1 MARSRSHTRR
11 APRSMPRGTLVVHA
25 EGYGFVRTAEGE
37 YFIPSAKLGGAFD
50 GDVVEVAPLSS
61 AASKAHRSSGRDAM
75 RTGGRPA
82 ARVVRVVER
91 AHETL
96 IGRYEVADPFGVVIP
111 EDPRIP
117 YDIFTQRSAVPD
129 IPHGALVRVRI
140 STYPSRNTAATGV
153 VEEVLGEADEPRI
166 GVESIIA
173 RHKLETRFSDAC
185 LKEADGLRLDVEAAL
200 SRGYVDLRDR
210 CVFTIDP
217 VDARDFD
224 DALSLEWIAG
234 DGSMGVA
241 RERVGDDGSM
251 GVARERVGDG
261 EAVALSRGRI
271 GDDSAVLLRERVGD
285 DSAAL
290 SCESGIC
297 SDAGLSVLSADAGS
311 GSSFVSSS
319 ADTGSG
325 SSLAGSSTDTDS
337 TAVLS
342 GSGWENAGAAVWRLG
357 VHIADVSA
365 YVPWGSS
372 IDLDARSRATSA
384 YLVDRVIPMLP
395 ERLSNDLCS
404 LRPDEDRLSMTV
416 DLYLDGKS
424 RVNRYEI
431 YPAVI
436 RSKARLT
443 YDAVQEW
450 LDGFGS
456 SGIAPRPDDA
466 DAPFATDASAAT
478 DALNAADAPAA
489 SDVLVAT
496 VAPAASDAPA
506 AVAPAAADAPAAVA
520 LAAANVPTTSEGRSP
535 YLLRLSGQKRA
546 ENGLEMSRTPQK
558 LDLDA
563 VNCPESL
570 KTTSYSHVDCP
581 KDGKTTCSSQ
591 SDGREEGHEAAGRPP
606 SAWESAGRSPY
617 ACEAA
622 GKLPSACEAAPK
634 APRPHGAGIPRQ
646 VADRLAPLSRIGKLR
661 AELRRRAGGIDFPS
675 TEAKVRL
682 DADGRPTGVDL
693 RRKTDATSLVEEA
706 MILANEAVAHRL
718 VAADSPALF
727 RVHERPAA
735 DGLAG
740 LIPVLEEFDWFTRI
754 DKTRFALGDPHAVQ
768 AALEASRG
776 RSEGE
781 LVGSLLL
788 RAMKRAD
795 YRPSC
800 EGHYGLASE
809 AYAHFT
815 SPIRRYPD
823 LVVHHMLKALLF
835 GRSELHD
842 QEASALRWLGRHC
855 SERER
860 EADAAAR
867 ESQELKLIEL
877 MESQVGEAFSG
888 VVSGVAPYGLYVR
901 LDNTAEGLL
910 PVRRLGTEYY
920 SLDAELHRLVGQ
932 DSGRTWRLGQRVA
945 VLLTLADARRHVLEF
960 RLAGEVR

>member
-50 GDVVEVAPLSS
+50 GDVVEIAPLSS

-117 YDIFTQRSAVPD
+117 YDIFTQRSAAPD

-185 LKEADGLRLDVEAAL
+185 LKEADGLRRDVEAAL
-200 SRGYVDLRDR
+200 SRGYADLRDR

-224 DALSLEWIAG
+224 DALSLERLDGSDDMASAG
-234 DGSMGVA
+234 DAPASPADGTAGRSGKTRAQTGPRALDEGVL
-241 RERVGDDGSM
+241 RTPSK
-251 GVARERVGDG
+251 
-261 EAVALSRGRI
+261 ALRI
-271 GDDSAVLLRERVGD
+271 LR
-285 DSAAL
+285 
-290 SCESGIC
+290 
-297 SDAGLSVLSADAGS
+297 AGLPVSPGGASGDLGS
-311 GSSFVSSS
+311 TPASS
-319 ADTGSG
+319 
-325 SSLAGSSTDTDS
+325 AGSSIEMGGPS
-337 TAVLS
+337 VPVLS
-342 GSGWENAGAAVWRLG
+342 GVGWEGAGAPVWRLG
-357 VHIADVSA
+357 IHIADVSA
-365 YVPWGSS
+365 YVPWGSA
-372 IDLDARSRATSA
+372 IDLDARNRATSA

-416 DLYLDGKS
+416 DLYLDGKG
-424 RVNRYEI
+424 RVNRYEV

-456 SGIAPRPDDA
+456 SGIAARPDDA
-466 DAPFATDASAAT
+466 DAPFATDAS
-478 DALNAADAPAA
+478 NAADAPAA

-520 LAAANVPTTSEGRSP
+520 PVATNALTASEGRSP

-591 SDGREEGHEAAGRPP
+591 SDGREERHEAAGRPP
-606 SAWESAGRSPY
+606 SAWESAGRPPY
-617 ACEAA
+617 ACEVA
-622 GKLPSACEAAPK
+622 GRPPSACEAASE
-634 APRPHGAGIPRQ
+634 APRPHSAGIPRQ

-661 AELRRRAGGIDFPS
+661 AKLRRRAGGIDFPS

-740 LIPVLEEFDWFTRI
+740 LIPVLEEFDWFARI

-768 AALEASRG
+768 AVLEASRG

-945 VLLTLADARRHVLEF
+945 VVLTLADARRHVLEF

>member
-1 MARSRSHTRR
+1 
-11 APRSMPRGTLVVHA
+11 MPRGTLVVHA

-50 GDVVEVAPLSS
+50 GDVVEIAPLSS

-75 RTGGRPA
+75 RTRGRPA

-117 YDIFTQRSAVPD
+117 YDIFTQRSSAPD

-200 SRGYVDLRDR
+200 SRGYADLRDR

-224 DALSLEWIAG
+224 DALSLERLDGSDDMASAG
-234 DGSMGVA
+234 DAPASPADGTAGRGGKTRAQTGPRALDEGVL
-241 RERVGDDGSM
+241 RTPSK
-251 GVARERVGDG
+251 
-261 EAVALSRGRI
+261 ALRI
-271 GDDSAVLLRERVGD
+271 LR
-285 DSAAL
+285 
-290 SCESGIC
+290 
-297 SDAGLSVLSADAGS
+297 AGLPASPGGASGDLGS
-311 GSSFVSSS
+311 TPASS
-319 ADTGSG
+319 
-325 SSLAGSSTDTDS
+325 AGSSIEMGGPS
-337 TAVLS
+337 VPVLS
-342 GSGWENAGAAVWRLG
+342 GVGWEGAGVPVWRLG

-365 YVPWGSS
+365 YVPWGSA
-372 IDLDARSRATSA
+372 IDLDARNRATSA

-416 DLYLDGKS
+416 DLYLDGKG
-424 RVNRYEI
+424 RVNRYEV

-450 LDGFGS
+450 LDGFDS
-456 SGIAPRPDDA
+456 PGIAARPDDA
-466 DAPFATDASAAT
+466 DAPFATDAPAVT
-478 DALNAADAPAA
+478 DASNAADAPAA
-489 SDVLVAT
+489 T
-496 VAPAASDAPA
+496 
-506 AVAPAAADAPAAVA
+506 VAPAAADAPAAVA
-520 LAAANVPTTSEGRSP
+520 PAATNALTASEGRSP

-563 VNCPESL
+563 ADCPESL

-581 KDGKTTCSSQ
+581 KDGKATCSSQ

-606 SAWESAGRSPY
+606 SAWESAGRPPY

-622 GKLPSACEAAPK
+622 GRPPSACETAPE
-634 APRPHGAGIPRQ
+634 APLPHGAGIPRQ

-661 AELRRRAGGIDFPS
+661 AEMRRRAGGIDFPS

-735 DGLAG
+735 DGIAG
-740 LIPVLEEFDWFTRI
+740 LIPVLEEFDWFARI

-932 DSGRTWRLGQRVA
+932 DSGRTWRLGQRIA
-945 VLLTLADARRHVLEF
+945 VVLTLADARRHVLEF

>member
-11 APRSMPRGTLVVHA
+11 APRSMPRGTLIVHA

-50 GDVVEVAPLSS
+50 GDVVEIAPLSS
-61 AASKAHRSSGRDAM
+61 AASKAHRSSGRDVM
-75 RTGGRPA
+75 RTRGRPA

-117 YDIFTQRSAVPD
+117 YDIFTQRSSAPD

-200 SRGYVDLRDR
+200 SRGYADLRDR

-224 DALSLEWIAG
+224 DALSLERLDGSDDMASAG
-234 DGSMGVA
+234 DAPASPADGTAGRSGKTRAQTGPCALDEGVL
-241 RERVGDDGSM
+241 RTPSK
-251 GVARERVGDG
+251 
-261 EAVALSRGRI
+261 ALRI
-271 GDDSAVLLRERVGD
+271 LR
-285 DSAAL
+285 
-290 SCESGIC
+290 
-297 SDAGLSVLSADAGS
+297 AGLPASPGGASGDLGS
-311 GSSFVSSS
+311 TPASS
-319 ADTGSG
+319 
-325 SSLAGSSTDTDS
+325 AGSSIEMGGPS
-337 TAVLS
+337 VPVLS
-342 GSGWENAGAAVWRLG
+342 GVGWEGAGVPVWRLG

-365 YVPWGSS
+365 YVPWGSA
-372 IDLDARSRATSA
+372 IDLDARNRATSA

-416 DLYLDGKS
+416 DLYLDGKG
-424 RVNRYEI
+424 RVNRYEV

-450 LDGFGS
+450 LDGFDS
-456 SGIAPRPDDA
+456 PGIAARPDDA
-466 DAPFATDASAAT
+466 DAPFATDAPAVT
-478 DALNAADAPAA
+478 DASNAADAPA
-489 SDVLVAT
+489 VT
-496 VAPAASDAPA
+496 
-506 AVAPAAADAPAAVA
+506 VAPAAADAPAAVA
-520 LAAANVPTTSEGRSP
+520 PAATNALTASEGRSP
-535 YLLRLSGQKRA
+535 YLLRLSGQKGA

-563 VNCPESL
+563 ADCPESL

-581 KDGKTTCSSQ
+581 KDGKATCSSQ
-591 SDGREEGHEAAGRPP
+591 SDGREERHEAAGRPP
-606 SAWESAGRSPY
+606 SAWESAGRPPY
-617 ACEAA
+617 ACEVA
-622 GKLPSACEAAPK
+622 GRPPSACETAPE
-634 APRPHGAGIPRQ
+634 APLPHGAGIPRQ
-646 VADRLAPLSRIGKLR
+646 AADRLAPLSRIGKLR
-661 AELRRRAGGIDFPS
+661 AEMRRRAGGIDFPS

-682 DADGRPTGVDL
+682 DADGRPTGVNL

-740 LIPVLEEFDWFTRI
+740 LIPVLEEFDWFARI

-835 GRSELHD
+835 GRFELHD

-932 DSGRTWRLGQRVA
+932 DSGRTWRLGQRIA
-945 VLLTLADARRHVLEF
+945 VVLTLADARRHVLEF
-960 RLAGEVR
+960 RLAGKTV

>member
-50 GDVVEVAPLSS
+50 GDVVEIAPLSS

-117 YDIFTQRSAVPD
+117 YDIFTQRSAAPD

-140 STYPSRNTAATGV
+140 ATYPSRNTAATGV

-200 SRGYVDLRDR
+200 SRGYADLRDR

-224 DALSLEWIAG
+224 DALSLERLDGSDDMASAG
-234 DGSMGVA
+234 DAPASPADGTAGRSGKTRAQTGPRALDEGVL
-241 RERVGDDGSM
+241 RTPSK
-251 GVARERVGDG
+251 
-261 EAVALSRGRI
+261 ALRI
-271 GDDSAVLLRERVGD
+271 LR
-285 DSAAL
+285 
-290 SCESGIC
+290 
-297 SDAGLSVLSADAGS
+297 AGLPASPGGASGDLGS
-311 GSSFVSSS
+311 TPASS
-319 ADTGSG
+319 
-325 SSLAGSSTDTDS
+325 AGSSIEMGGPS
-337 TAVLS
+337 VPVLS
-342 GSGWENAGAAVWRLG
+342 GVGWEGAGVPVWRLG

-365 YVPWGSS
+365 YVPWGSA
-372 IDLDARSRATSA
+372 IDLDARNRATSA

-416 DLYLDGKS
+416 DLYLDGKG
-424 RVNRYEI
+424 RVNRYEV

-450 LDGFGS
+450 LDGFDS
-456 SGIAPRPDDA
+456 PGIAARPDDA
-466 DAPFATDASAAT
+466 DAPFATDAPAVT
-478 DALNAADAPAA
+478 DASNAADAPAA
-489 SDVLVAT
+489 T
-496 VAPAASDAPA
+496 
-506 AVAPAAADAPAAVA
+506 VAPAAADAPAAVA
-520 LAAANVPTTSEGRSP
+520 PAATNALTASEGRSP

-563 VNCPESL
+563 ADCPESL

-581 KDGKTTCSSQ
+581 KDGKATCSSQ
-591 SDGREEGHEAAGRPP
+591 SDGREEGHEVAGRPP
-606 SAWESAGRSPY
+606 SAWESAGRPPY
-617 ACEAA
+617 ACEVA
-622 GKLPSACEAAPK
+622 GRPPSACETAPE
-634 APRPHGAGIPRQ
+634 APLPHGAGIPRQ

-740 LIPVLEEFDWFTRI
+740 LIPVLEEFDWFARI

-945 VLLTLADARRHVLEF
+945 VVLTLADARRHVLEF
-960 RLAGEVR
+960 RLAGKTV

>member
-50 GDVVEVAPLSS
+50 GDVVEIAPLSS

-75 RTGGRPA
+75 RTRGRPA

-117 YDIFTQRSAVPD
+117 YDIFTQRSSAPD

-185 LKEADGLRLDVEAAL
+185 LKEAVGLRLDVEAAL
-200 SRGYVDLRDR
+200 SRGYADLRDR

-224 DALSLEWIAG
+224 DALSLEWI
-234 DGSMGVA
+234 
-241 RERVGDDGSM
+241 GDDGSM
-251 GVARERVGDG
+251 GVTRERIGSGD
-261 EAVALSRGRI
+261 AAALSRGRI
-271 GDDSAVLLRERVGD
+271 GDGDAPALSRERVGD

-290 SCESGIC
+290 SREPGIC
-297 SDAGLSVLSADAGS
+297 SDAGLTALSADAGS
-311 GSSFVSSS
+311 ASSF
-319 ADTGSG
+319 A
-325 SSLAGSSTDTDS
+325 ASSTAAGS
-337 TAVLS
+337 TAVIS

-365 YVPWGSS
+365 YVPWGSA
-372 IDLDARSRATSA
+372 IDLDARNRATSA

-416 DLYLDGKS
+416 DLYLDGKG
-424 RVNRYEI
+424 RVNRYEV

-450 LDGFGS
+450 LDGFDS
-456 SGIAPRPDDA
+456 PGIAARPDDA
-466 DAPFATDASAAT
+466 DAPFATDAPAVT
-478 DALNAADAPAA
+478 DASNAADAPAA
-489 SDVLVAT
+489 T
-496 VAPAASDAPA
+496 
-506 AVAPAAADAPAAVA
+506 VAPAAADAPAAVA
-520 LAAANVPTTSEGRSP
+520 PAATNALTASEGRSP

-563 VNCPESL
+563 ADCPESL

-581 KDGKTTCSSQ
+581 KDGKATYSSQ
-591 SDGREEGHEAAGRPP
+591 SDGGEEGHEAAGRPP
-606 SAWESAGRSPY
+606 SAWESAGRPPY

-622 GKLPSACEAAPK
+622 GRPPSACETAPE
-634 APRPHGAGIPRQ
+634 APLPHGAGIPRQ

-661 AELRRRAGGIDFPS
+661 AEMRRRAGGIDFPS

-740 LIPVLEEFDWFTRI
+740 LIPVLEEFDWFARI

-945 VLLTLADARRHVLEF
+945 VVLTLADARRHVLEF

>member
-50 GDVVEVAPLSS
+50 GDVVEIAPLSS

-75 RTGGRPA
+75 RTRGRPA

-117 YDIFTQRSAVPD
+117 YDIFTQRSSAPD

-173 RHKLETRFSDAC
+173 RHKFETRFSDAC

-200 SRGYVDLRDR
+200 SRGYADLRDR

-224 DALSLEWIAG
+224 DALSLERLDGSDDMASAG
-234 DGSMGVA
+234 DAPASPADGTAGRSGKTRAQTGPRALDEGVL
-241 RERVGDDGSM
+241 RTPSK
-251 GVARERVGDG
+251 
-261 EAVALSRGRI
+261 ALRI
-271 GDDSAVLLRERVGD
+271 LR
-285 DSAAL
+285 
-290 SCESGIC
+290 
-297 SDAGLSVLSADAGS
+297 AGLPASPGDASSDLGS
-311 GSSFVSSS
+311 TPASS
-319 ADTGSG
+319 
-325 SSLAGSSTDTDS
+325 AGSSIEMGGPS
-337 TAVLS
+337 VPVLS
-342 GSGWENAGAAVWRLG
+342 GVGWEGAGVPVWRLG

-365 YVPWGSS
+365 YVPWGSA
-372 IDLDARSRATSA
+372 IDLDARNRATSA

-416 DLYLDGKS
+416 DLYLDGKG
-424 RVNRYEI
+424 RVNRYEV

-450 LDGFGS
+450 LDGFDS
-456 SGIAPRPDDA
+456 PGIAARPDDA
-466 DAPFATDASAAT
+466 DAPFATDAPAVT
-478 DALNAADAPAA
+478 DASNAADLPA
-489 SDVLVAT
+489 AT
-496 VAPAASDAPA
+496 VAPAAADAP
-506 AVAPAAADAPAAVA
+506 AADAPAAVA
-520 LAAANVPTTSEGRSP
+520 LAAANALTASEGRSP

-563 VNCPESL
+563 ADCPESL

-581 KDGKTTCSSQ
+581 KDGKATCSSQ

-606 SAWESAGRSPY
+606 SAWESAGRPPY

-622 GKLPSACEAAPK
+622 GRPPSACETAPE
-634 APRPHGAGIPRQ
+634 APLPHGAGIPRQ

-661 AELRRRAGGIDFPS
+661 AEMRRRAGGIDFPS

-740 LIPVLEEFDWFTRI
+740 LIPVLDEFDWFARI

-945 VLLTLADARRHVLEF
+945 VVLTLADARRHVLEF
-960 RLAGEVR
+960 RLAGRTV

>member
-1 MARSRSHTRR
+1 MSRSRSHTRR

-117 YDIFTQRSAVPD
+117 YDIFTQRSAAPD

-185 LKEADGLRLDVEAAL
+185 LKEGDGLRLDVEAAL
-200 SRGYVDLRDR
+200 SRGYADLRDR

-224 DALSLEWIAG
+224 DALSLERLDGSDDMASAG
-234 DGSMGVA
+234 DVPASPADGTAGRSGKTRAQTGPRALDEGVL
-241 RERVGDDGSM
+241 RTPSK
-251 GVARERVGDG
+251 
-261 EAVALSRGRI
+261 ALRI
-271 GDDSAVLLRERVGD
+271 LR
-285 DSAAL
+285 
-290 SCESGIC
+290 
-297 SDAGLSVLSADAGS
+297 AGLPASLGGASSDLGS
-311 GSSFVSSS
+311 TPASS
-319 ADTGSG
+319 
-325 SSLAGSSTDTDS
+325 AGSSIEMGGPS
-337 TAVLS
+337 VPVLS
-342 GSGWENAGAAVWRLG
+342 GVGWEGAGVPVWRVG

-466 DAPFATDASAAT
+466 DAPSVADASAAT
-478 DALNAADAPAA
+478 DASNAADAPAA

-496 VAPAASDAPA
+496 
-506 AVAPAAADAPAAVA
+506 VAPAAADAPAAVA

-591 SDGREEGHEAAGRPP
+591 SDGREEGHEATGRPP
-606 SAWESAGRSPY
+606 S

-622 GKLPSACEAAPK
+622 GKLPSACEAASE
-634 APRPHGAGIPRQ
+634 APLPHSAGIPRQ
-646 VADRLAPLSRIGKLR
+646 VADRLALLSRIGKLR

-682 DADGRPTGVDL
+682 DADGYPVGVDL

-740 LIPVLEEFDWFTRI
+740 LIPVLEEFDWFARI

-932 DSGRTWRLGQRVA
+932 DSGRMWRLGQRVA
-945 VLLTLADARRHVLEF
+945 VVLTLADARRHVLEF

>member
-50 GDVVEVAPLSS
+50 GDVVEIAPLSS

-117 YDIFTQRSAVPD
+117 YDIFTQRSSAPD

-185 LKEADGLRLDVEAAL
+185 LKEADGLRLDVEVAL
-200 SRGYVDLRDR
+200 SRGYADLRDR

-224 DALSLEWIAG
+224 DALSLERLDGSDDMASAG
-234 DGSMGVA
+234 DAPASPADGTAGRSGKTRAQTGPRALDEGVL
-241 RERVGDDGSM
+241 RTPSK
-251 GVARERVGDG
+251 
-261 EAVALSRGRI
+261 ALRI
-271 GDDSAVLLRERVGD
+271 LR
-285 DSAAL
+285 
-290 SCESGIC
+290 
-297 SDAGLSVLSADAGS
+297 AGLPASPGGASGDLGS
-311 GSSFVSSS
+311 TPASS
-319 ADTGSG
+319 
-325 SSLAGSSTDTDS
+325 AGSSIEMGGPS
-337 TAVLS
+337 VPVLS
-342 GSGWENAGAAVWRLG
+342 GVGWEGAGVPVWRLG

-365 YVPWGSS
+365 YVPWGSA
-372 IDLDARSRATSA
+372 IDLDARNRATSA

-416 DLYLDGKS
+416 DLYLDGKG
-424 RVNRYEI
+424 RVNRYEV

-450 LDGFGS
+450 LDGFDS
-456 SGIAPRPDDA
+456 PGIAARPDDA
-466 DAPFATDASAAT
+466 DAPFATDAPAVT
-478 DALNAADAPAA
+478 DASNAADAPA
-489 SDVLVAT
+489 VT
-496 VAPAASDAPA
+496 
-506 AVAPAAADAPAAVA
+506 VAPAAADAPAAVA
-520 LAAANVPTTSEGRSP
+520 PAATNALTASEGRSP
-535 YLLRLSGQKRA
+535 YLLRLSGQKGA

-563 VNCPESL
+563 ADCPESL

-581 KDGKTTCSSQ
+581 KDGKATCSSQ

-606 SAWESAGRSPY
+606 SAWESAGRPPY

-622 GKLPSACEAAPK
+622 GRPPSACETAPE
-634 APRPHGAGIPRQ
+634 APLPHGAGIPRQ
-646 VADRLAPLSRIGKLR
+646 AADRLAPLSRIGKLR
-661 AELRRRAGGIDFPS
+661 AEMRRRAGGIDFPS

-682 DADGRPTGVDL
+682 DADGRPTGVNL

-740 LIPVLEEFDWFTRI
+740 LIPVLEEFDWFARI

-932 DSGRTWRLGQRVA
+932 DSGRTWRLGQRIA
-945 VLLTLADARRHVLEF
+945 VVLTLADARRHVLEF
-960 RLAGEVR
+960 RLAGKTV

>member
-96 IGRYEVADPFGVVIP
+96 IGRYEVADPFGVVTP

-117 YDIFTQRSAVPD
+117 YDIFTQRSAAPD

-200 SRGYVDLRDR
+200 SRGYADLRDR

-224 DALSLEWIAG
+224 DALSLERLDGSDDMASAG
-234 DGSMGVA
+234 DAPASPADGTAGRSGKTRAQTGPRALDEGVL
-241 RERVGDDGSM
+241 RTPSK
-251 GVARERVGDG
+251 
-261 EAVALSRGRI
+261 ALRI
-271 GDDSAVLLRERVGD
+271 PR
-285 DSAAL
+285 
-290 SCESGIC
+290 
-297 SDAGLSVLSADAGS
+297 AGLPASPGGASGDLGS
-311 GSSFVSSS
+311 TPASSTGSSIEMGGPSVP
-319 ADTGSG
+319 
-325 SSLAGSSTDTDS
+325 
-337 TAVLS
+337 VLS
-342 GSGWENAGAAVWRLG
+342 GVGWEGAGAPVWRLG

-365 YVPWGSS
+365 YVPWGSA
-372 IDLDARSRATSA
+372 IDLDARNRATSA

-416 DLYLDGKS
+416 DLYLDGKG
-424 RVNRYEI
+424 RVNRYEV

-450 LDGFGS
+450 LDGFDS
-456 SGIAPRPDDA
+456 PGIAARPDDA
-466 DAPFATDASAAT
+466 DAPFATDAPAVT
-478 DALNAADAPAA
+478 DASNAADAPAA
-489 SDVLVAT
+489 T
-496 VAPAASDAPA
+496 
-506 AVAPAAADAPAAVA
+506 VAPAAADAPAAVA
-520 LAAANVPTTSEGRSP
+520 PAATNALTASEGRSP

-546 ENGLEMSRTPQK
+546 ENGLEMSKTPQK

-606 SAWESAGRSPY
+606 SACEAAGSSPSAW
-617 ACEAA
+617 EAA
-622 GKLPSACEAAPK
+622 GKLPSACEAASE
-634 APRPHGAGIPRQ
+634 APRPHSAGIPRQ
-646 VADRLAPLSRIGKLR
+646 VADRLALLSRIGKLR
-661 AELRRRAGGIDFPS
+661 AELRRRASGIDFPS

-682 DADGRPTGVDL
+682 DADGHPTGVDL

-735 DGLAG
+735 DGLAD
-740 LIPVLEEFDWFTRI
+740 LIPVLEEFDWFARI

-768 AALEASRG
+768 AVLEASRG

-945 VLLTLADARRHVLEF
+945 VVLTLADARRHVLEF

>member
-61 AASKAHRSSGRDAM
+61 SASKAHRSSGRDAM

-117 YDIFTQRSAVPD
+117 YDIFTQRSAAPD

-140 STYPSRNTAATGV
+140 ATYPSRNTAATGV

-185 LKEADGLRLDVEAAL
+185 LEEADGLRLDVEAAL
-200 SRGYVDLRDR
+200 SRGYADLRDR

-224 DALSLEWIAG
+224 DALSLERL
-234 DGSMGVA
+234 DGSDDMA
-241 RERVGDDGSM
+241 SVGDAPASPADGTAGRSGKTRAQTGPRALDE
-251 GVARERVGDG
+251 GVLRTPSK
-261 EAVALSRGRI
+261 ALRI
-271 GDDSAVLLRERVGD
+271 LR
-285 DSAAL
+285 
-290 SCESGIC
+290 
-297 SDAGLSVLSADAGS
+297 AGLPASLGGASGDLGS
-311 GSSFVSSS
+311 TPASS
-319 ADTGSG
+319 
-325 SSLAGSSTDTDS
+325 AGSSIEMGGPS
-337 TAVLS
+337 VPVLS
-342 GSGWENAGAAVWRLG
+342 GVGWEGAGVPVWRLG

-365 YVPWGSS
+365 YVPWGSA
-372 IDLDARSRATSA
+372 IDLDARNRATSA

-404 LRPDEDRLSMTV
+404 LRPGEDRLSMTV
-416 DLYLDGKS
+416 DLYLDGKG
-424 RVNRYEI
+424 RVNRYEV

-450 LDGFGS
+450 LDGFDS
-456 SGIAPRPDDA
+456 PGIAARPDDA
-466 DAPFATDASAAT
+466 DAPFATDAPAVT
-478 DALNAADAPAA
+478 DASNAADAPAA
-489 SDVLVAT
+489 T
-496 VAPAASDAPA
+496 
-506 AVAPAAADAPAAVA
+506 VAPAAADAPAAVA
-520 LAAANVPTTSEGRSP
+520 PAATNALTASEGRSP

-546 ENGLEMSRTPQK
+546 ENGLEMSKTPQK

-563 VNCPESL
+563 ADCPESL

-581 KDGKTTCSSQ
+581 KDGKATCSSQ
-591 SDGREEGHEAAGRPP
+591 SDGGEEGHEAAGRPP
-606 SAWESAGRSPY
+606 SA
-617 ACEAA
+617 CEAA
-622 GKLPSACEAAPK
+622 GKLPPACEAAPE

-661 AELRRRAGGIDFPS
+661 AKMRRRAGGIDFPS

-693 RRKTDATSLVEEA
+693 RRKIDATSLVEEA

-740 LIPVLEEFDWFTRI
+740 LIPVLEEFDWFARI

-768 AALEASRG
+768 AVLEASRG

-901 LDNTAEGLL
+901 LDNAAEGLL
-910 PVRRLGTEYY
+910 PVRRLGAEYY

-945 VLLTLADARRHVLEF
+945 VVLTLADARRHVLEF

>member
-50 GDVVEVAPLSS
+50 GDVVEIAPLSS

-75 RTGGRPA
+75 RAGGRPA

-117 YDIFTQRSAVPD
+117 YDIFTQRSAAPD

-140 STYPSRNTAATGV
+140 ATYPSRNTAATGV

-185 LKEADGLRLDVEAAL
+185 LNEADGLRLDVEAAL
-200 SRGYVDLRDR
+200 SRGYADLRDR
-210 CVFTIDP
+210 CVFTIDA
-217 VDARDFD
+217 VDACDFD
-224 DALSLEWIAG
+224 DALSLERLDGSDDMASAG
-234 DGSMGVA
+234 DAPASPADGTAGRSGKTRAQTGPRALDEGVL
-241 RERVGDDGSM
+241 RTPSK
-251 GVARERVGDG
+251 
-261 EAVALSRGRI
+261 ALRI
-271 GDDSAVLLRERVGD
+271 LR
-285 DSAAL
+285 
-290 SCESGIC
+290 
-297 SDAGLSVLSADAGS
+297 AGLPASPGGASGDLGS
-311 GSSFVSSS
+311 TPASS
-319 ADTGSG
+319 
-325 SSLAGSSTDTDS
+325 AGSSIEMGGPS
-337 TAVLS
+337 VPVLS
-342 GSGWENAGAAVWRLG
+342 GVGWEGAGVPVWRLG

-365 YVPWGSS
+365 YVPWGSA
-372 IDLDARSRATSA
+372 IDLDARNRATSA

-416 DLYLDGKS
+416 DLYLDGKG
-424 RVNRYEI
+424 RVNRYEV

-450 LDGFGS
+450 LDGFDS
-456 SGIAPRPDDA
+456 PGIAARPDDA
-466 DAPFATDASAAT
+466 DAPFATDAPAVT
-478 DALNAADAPAA
+478 DASNAADAPAA
-489 SDVLVAT
+489 T
-496 VAPAASDAPA
+496 
-506 AVAPAAADAPAAVA
+506 VAPAAADAPAAVA
-520 LAAANVPTTSEGRSP
+520 PAATNALTASEGRSP

-546 ENGLEMSRTPQK
+546 ENGLEMSKTPQK

-563 VNCPESL
+563 ADCPESL

-581 KDGKTTCSSQ
+581 KDGKTTCPSQ
-591 SDGREEGHEAAGRPP
+591 SDGREERHEAASRPP
-606 SAWESAGRSPY
+606 SAWESAGRPPY
-617 ACEAA
+617 ACEVA
-622 GKLPSACEAAPK
+622 GRPPSACETAPE
-634 APRPHGAGIPRQ
+634 APLPHGAGIPRQ

-661 AELRRRAGGIDFPS
+661 AKLRRLAGGIDFPS

-823 LVVHHMLKALLF
+823 QVVHHRLKALLF

-877 MESQVGEAFSG
+877 MESQVGEAFSA
-888 VVSGVAPYGLYVR
+888 VVSGVAPYGLYAR

-910 PVRRLGTEYY
+910 PVRHLGAEYF
-920 SLDAELHRLVGQ
+920 SFDADLHRLVGQ
-932 DSGRTWRLGQRVA
+932 DSGKVWRLGQRIA
-945 VLLTLADARRHVLEF
+945 VVLTLADARRHVLEF
-960 RLAGEVR
+960 RLAGEVA

>member
-50 GDVVEVAPLSS
+50 GDVVEIAPLSS

-75 RTGGRPA
+75 RTRGRPA

-111 EDPRIP
+111 EDPCIP
-117 YDIFTQRSAVPD
+117 YDIFTQRSSAPD

-200 SRGYVDLRDR
+200 SRGYADLRDR

-224 DALSLEWIAG
+224 DALSLERLDGSDDMASAG
-234 DGSMGVA
+234 DAPASPADGTAGRSGKTRAQTGPRALDEGVP
-241 RERVGDDGSM
+241 RTPSK
-251 GVARERVGDG
+251 
-261 EAVALSRGRI
+261 ALRI
-271 GDDSAVLLRERVGD
+271 LR
-285 DSAAL
+285 
-290 SCESGIC
+290 
-297 SDAGLSVLSADAGS
+297 AGLPASPGGASGDLGS
-311 GSSFVSSS
+311 TPASS
-319 ADTGSG
+319 
-325 SSLAGSSTDTDS
+325 AGSSIEMGGPS
-337 TAVLS
+337 VPVLS
-342 GSGWENAGAAVWRLG
+342 GVGWEGAGVPVWRLG

-365 YVPWGSS
+365 YVPWGSA
-372 IDLDARSRATSA
+372 IDLDARNRATSA

-416 DLYLDGKS
+416 DLYLDGKG
-424 RVNRYEI
+424 RVNRYEV

-450 LDGFGS
+450 LDGLS
-456 SGIAPRPDDA
+456 SPGIAACLDDA
-466 DAPFATDASAAT
+466 DAPFATDAPAVT
-478 DALNAADAPAA
+478 DASNAADAPAA
-489 SDVLVAT
+489 T
-496 VAPAASDAPA
+496 
-506 AVAPAAADAPAAVA
+506 VAPAAADAPAAVA
-520 LAAANVPTTSEGRSP
+520 PAATNALTASEGRSP

-563 VNCPESL
+563 ADCPESP

-581 KDGKTTCSSQ
+581 KDGKATCSSQ

-606 SAWESAGRSPY
+606 STWESAGRPPY

-622 GKLPSACEAAPK
+622 GRPPSACETAPE
-634 APRPHGAGIPRQ
+634 APLPHGAGIPRQ

-661 AELRRRAGGIDFPS
+661 AEMRRRAGGIDFPS

-740 LIPVLEEFDWFTRI
+740 LIPVLEEFDWFARI

-945 VLLTLADARRHVLEF
+945 VVLTLADARRHVLEF

>member
-50 GDVVEVAPLSS
+50 GDVVEIAPLSS

-75 RTGGRPA
+75 RTRGRPA

-117 YDIFTQRSAVPD
+117 YDIFTQRSSAPD

-140 STYPSRNTAATGV
+140 ATYPSRNTAATGV

-200 SRGYVDLRDR
+200 SRGYADLRDR

-224 DALSLEWIAG
+224 DALSLERLDGSDDMASAG
-234 DGSMGVA
+234 DAPASPADGTAGRSGKTRAQTGPRALDEGVL
-241 RERVGDDGSM
+241 RTPSK
-251 GVARERVGDG
+251 
-261 EAVALSRGRI
+261 ALRI
-271 GDDSAVLLRERVGD
+271 LR
-285 DSAAL
+285 
-290 SCESGIC
+290 
-297 SDAGLSVLSADAGS
+297 AGLPASPGGASSDLGS
-311 GSSFVSSS
+311 TPASS
-319 ADTGSG
+319 
-325 SSLAGSSTDTDS
+325 AGSSIEMGGPS
-337 TAVLS
+337 VPVLS
-342 GSGWENAGAAVWRLG
+342 GVGWEGAGVPVWRLG

-365 YVPWGSS
+365 YVPWGSA
-372 IDLDARSRATSA
+372 IDLDARNRATSA

-416 DLYLDGKS
+416 DLYLDGKG
-424 RVNRYEI
+424 RVNRYEV

-450 LDGFGS
+450 LDGFDS
-456 SGIAPRPDDA
+456 PGIAARPDDA
-466 DAPFATDASAAT
+466 DAPFATDAPAVTEAS
-478 DALNAADAPAA
+478 NAADAPAA
-489 SDVLVAT
+489 T
-496 VAPAASDAPA
+496 
-506 AVAPAAADAPAAVA
+506 VAPAAADAPAAVA
-520 LAAANVPTTSEGRSP
+520 PAATVAPAAAVALAAANALTASEGRSP

-563 VNCPESL
+563 ADCPESL

-581 KDGKTTCSSQ
+581 KDGKATCSSQ
-591 SDGREEGHEAAGRPP
+591 GDGREEGHEAAGRPP
-606 SAWESAGRSPY
+606 SAWESAGRPPY

-622 GKLPSACEAAPK
+622 LEAPL
-634 APRPHGAGIPRQ
+634 PHGAGIPRQ

-661 AELRRRAGGIDFPS
+661 AEMRRRAGGIDFPS

-740 LIPVLEEFDWFTRI
+740 LIPVLEEFDWFARI

-945 VLLTLADARRHVLEF
+945 VVLTLADARRHVLEF

>member
-1 MARSRSHTRR
+1 M
-11 APRSMPRGTLVVHA
+11 
-25 EGYGFVRTAEGE
+25 
-37 YFIPSAKLGGAFD
+37 
-50 GDVVEVAPLSS
+50 
-61 AASKAHRSSGRDAM
+61 
-75 RTGGRPA
+75 
-82 ARVVRVVER
+82 
-91 AHETL
+91 
-96 IGRYEVADPFGVVIP
+96 
-111 EDPRIP
+111 
-117 YDIFTQRSAVPD
+117 
-129 IPHGALVRVRI
+129 
-140 STYPSRNTAATGV
+140 
-153 VEEVLGEADEPRI
+153 
-166 GVESIIA
+166 
-173 RHKLETRFSDAC
+173 
-185 LKEADGLRLDVEAAL
+185 
-200 SRGYVDLRDR
+200 
-210 CVFTIDP
+210 FTIDP

-224 DALSLEWIAG
+224 DALSLEWI
-234 DGSMGVA
+234 
-241 RERVGDDGSM
+241 GDDGSM
-251 GVARERVGDG
+251 GVTRERIGSGD
-261 EAVALSRGRI
+261 AAALSRGRI
-271 GDDSAVLLRERVGD
+271 GDGDAPALSRERVGD

-290 SCESGIC
+290 SREPGIC
-297 SDAGLSVLSADAGS
+297 SDAGLTALSADAGS
-311 GSSFVSSS
+311 
-319 ADTGSG
+319 A
-325 SSLAGSSTDTDS
+325 SSLAASSTAAGS
-337 TAVLS
+337 TAVIS

-365 YVPWGSS
+365 YVPWGSA
-372 IDLDARSRATSA
+372 IDLDARNRATSA

-416 DLYLDGKS
+416 DLYLDGKG
-424 RVNRYEI
+424 RVNRYEV

-450 LDGFGS
+450 LDGFDS
-456 SGIAPRPDDA
+456 PGIAARPDDA
-466 DAPFATDASAAT
+466 DAPFANDAPAVTDASNAVDLPAAT
-478 DALNAADAPAA
+478 
-489 SDVLVAT
+489 
-496 VAPAASDAPA
+496 
-506 AVAPAAADAPAAVA
+506 VAPAAADAPAAVA
-520 LAAANVPTTSEGRSP
+520 PAATNALTASEERSP

-563 VNCPESL
+563 ADCPESL

-581 KDGKTTCSSQ
+581 KDGKATCSSQ
-591 SDGREEGHEAAGRPP
+591 GDGREEGHEAAGRPP
-606 SAWESAGRSPY
+606 SAWESAGRPPY

-622 GKLPSACEAAPK
+622 GRPPSACETAPE
-634 APRPHGAGIPRQ
+634 APLPHGAGIPRQ

-661 AELRRRAGGIDFPS
+661 AKLRRRAGGIDFPS

-740 LIPVLEEFDWFTRI
+740 LIPVLEEFDWFARI

-932 DSGRTWRLGQRVA
+932 DSGRTWRLGQRIA
-945 VLLTLADARRHVLEF
+945 VVLTLADARRHVLEF

>member
-50 GDVVEVAPLSS
+50 GDVVEIAPLSS

-75 RTGGRPA
+75 RTRGRPA

-117 YDIFTQRSAVPD
+117 YDIFTQRSSAPD

-200 SRGYVDLRDR
+200 SRGYADLRDR

-224 DALSLEWIAG
+224 DALSLERLDGSDDMASAG
-234 DGSMGVA
+234 DAPASPADGTAGRSGKTRAQTGPRALDEGVL
-241 RERVGDDGSM
+241 RTPSK
-251 GVARERVGDG
+251 
-261 EAVALSRGRI
+261 ALRI
-271 GDDSAVLLRERVGD
+271 LR
-285 DSAAL
+285 
-290 SCESGIC
+290 
-297 SDAGLSVLSADAGS
+297 AGLPASPGGASSDLGS
-311 GSSFVSSS
+311 TPASS
-319 ADTGSG
+319 
-325 SSLAGSSTDTDS
+325 AGSSIEMGRPS
-337 TAVLS
+337 IPVLS
-342 GSGWENAGAAVWRLG
+342 GVGWEGAGVPVWRLG

-365 YVPWGSS
+365 YVPWGSA
-372 IDLDARSRATSA
+372 IDLDARNRATSA

-416 DLYLDGKS
+416 DLYLDGKG
-424 RVNRYEI
+424 RVNRYEV

-450 LDGFGS
+450 LDGFDS
-456 SGIAPRPDDA
+456 PGIAARPDDA
-466 DAPFATDASAAT
+466 DAPFATDAPAVT
-478 DALNAADAPAA
+478 DASNAADAPAA
-489 SDVLVAT
+489 T
-496 VAPAASDAPA
+496 
-506 AVAPAAADAPAAVA
+506 VAPAAADAPAAVA
-520 LAAANVPTTSEGRSP
+520 PAATNALTASEGRSP

-563 VNCPESL
+563 ADCPESL

-581 KDGKTTCSSQ
+581 KDGKATCSSQ

-606 SAWESAGRSPY
+606 SAWESAGRPPY

-622 GKLPSACEAAPK
+622 GRPPSACETAPE
-634 APRPHGAGIPRQ
+634 APLPHGAGIPRQ

-661 AELRRRAGGIDFPS
+661 AEMRRRAGGIDFPS

-740 LIPVLEEFDWFTRI
+740 LIPVLEEFDWFARI

-932 DSGRTWRLGQRVA
+932 DSGRTWRLGQRIA
-945 VLLTLADARRHVLEF
+945 VVLTLADARRHVLEF

>member
-50 GDVVEVAPLSS
+50 GDVVEIAPLSS

-117 YDIFTQRSAVPD
+117 YDIFTQRSSAPD

-140 STYPSRNTAATGV
+140 ATYPSRNTAATGV

-173 RHKLETRFSDAC
+173 RHKLETRFSDVC

-200 SRGYVDLRDR
+200 SRGYADLRDR

-224 DALSLEWIAG
+224 DALSLERI
-234 DGSMGVA
+234 
-241 RERVGDDGSM
+241 GDDGSM
-251 GVARERVGDG
+251 GVTRERIGSGD
-261 EAVALSRGRI
+261 AAALSRGRI
-271 GDDSAVLLRERVGD
+271 GNGDAPALSRERVGD

-290 SCESGIC
+290 SREPGIC
-297 SDAGLSVLSADAGS
+297 SDAGLTALSADAGS
-311 GSSFVSSS
+311 ASSF
-319 ADTGSG
+319 A
-325 SSLAGSSTDTDS
+325 ASSTAAGS
-337 TAVLS
+337 TAVIS

-365 YVPWGSS
+365 YVPWGSA
-372 IDLDARSRATSA
+372 IDLDARNRATSA

-416 DLYLDGKS
+416 DLYLDGKG
-424 RVNRYEI
+424 RVNRYEV

-450 LDGFGS
+450 LDGFDS
-456 SGIAPRPDDA
+456 PGIAARPDDA
-466 DAPFATDASAAT
+466 DAPFATDAPAVT
-478 DALNAADAPAA
+478 DASNAAAAPAA
-489 SDVLVAT
+489 T
-496 VAPAASDAPA
+496 
-506 AVAPAAADAPAAVA
+506 VAPAAADAPAAVA
-520 LAAANVPTTSEGRSP
+520 LAAANTLTASEGRSP
-535 YLLRLSGQKRA
+535 YLLRLSGQNRA
-546 ENGLEMSRTPQK
+546 ENGLETSRTPQK

-563 VNCPESL
+563 ADCPESL

-591 SDGREEGHEAAGRPP
+591 SDGREERHEAAGRPP
-606 SAWESAGRSPY
+606 SAWESAGRPPY

-622 GKLPSACEAAPK
+622 GRPPSACEAAPE
-634 APRPHGAGIPRQ
+634 ASRPHGAGIPRQ

-661 AELRRRAGGIDFPS
+661 AEMRRRAGGIDFPS

-682 DADGRPTGVDL
+682 DADGHPTGVDL

-740 LIPVLEEFDWFTRI
+740 LIPVLEEFDWFARI

-932 DSGRTWRLGQRVA
+932 DSGRTWRLGQRIA
-945 VLLTLADARRHVLEF
+945 VVLTLADARRHVLEF
-960 RLAGEVR
+960 RLAGKTV

>member
-37 YFIPSAKLGGAFD
+37 YFIPSAKLRGAFD
-50 GDVVEVAPLSS
+50 GDVVEIAPLSS
-61 AASKAHRSSGRDAM
+61 AASKAHRSFGRDAM

-117 YDIFTQRSAVPD
+117 YDIFTQRSSAPD

-166 GVESIIA
+166 GVELIIA

-200 SRGYVDLRDR
+200 SRGYADLRDR
-210 CVFTIDP
+210 CVLTIDP

-224 DALSLEWIAG
+224 DALSLERLDGSDDMASAG
-234 DGSMGVA
+234 DAPASPADGTAGRNGKTRAQTGPRALDEGVL
-241 RERVGDDGSM
+241 RTPSK
-251 GVARERVGDG
+251 
-261 EAVALSRGRI
+261 ALRI
-271 GDDSAVLLRERVGD
+271 LR
-285 DSAAL
+285 
-290 SCESGIC
+290 
-297 SDAGLSVLSADAGS
+297 AGLPASPGGASGDLGS
-311 GSSFVSSS
+311 TPASS
-319 ADTGSG
+319 
-325 SSLAGSSTDTDS
+325 AGSSIEMGGPS
-337 TAVLS
+337 VPVLS
-342 GSGWENAGAAVWRLG
+342 GVGWEGAGVPVWRLG

-365 YVPWGSS
+365 YVPWGSA
-372 IDLDARSRATSA
+372 IDLDARNRATSA

-416 DLYLDGKS
+416 DLYLDGKG
-424 RVNRYEI
+424 RVNRYEV

-450 LDGFGS
+450 LDGFDS
-456 SGIAPRPDDA
+456 PGIAARPDDA
-466 DAPFATDASAAT
+466 DAPFATDAPAVT
-478 DALNAADAPAA
+478 DASNAADAPAA
-489 SDVLVAT
+489 T
-496 VAPAASDAPA
+496 
-506 AVAPAAADAPAAVA
+506 VAPAAADAPAAVA
-520 LAAANVPTTSEGRSP
+520 PAAVAPAATNALSASEGRSP

-563 VNCPESL
+563 ADCPESL

-606 SAWESAGRSPY
+606 SAWESAGRPPY

-622 GKLPSACEAAPK
+622 GRPPSACETAPE
-634 APRPHGAGIPRQ
+634 APLPHGAGIPRQ

-661 AELRRRAGGIDFPS
+661 AEMRRRAGGIDFPS

-706 MILANEAVAHRL
+706 MILANEAIAHRL
-718 VAADSPALF
+718 VADSPALF

-740 LIPVLEEFDWFTRI
+740 LIPVLEEFDWFARI
-754 DKTRFALGDPHAVQ
+754 DKTRFALGDPHELQ
-768 AALEASRG
+768 AALEASRN

-932 DSGRTWRLGQRVA
+932 DSGRTWRLGQRIA
-945 VLLTLADARRHVLEF
+945 VVLTLADARRHVLEF

>member
-50 GDVVEVAPLSS
+50 GDVVEIAPLSS

-117 YDIFTQRSAVPD
+117 YDIFTQRSSAPD

-185 LKEADGLRLDVEAAL
+185 LKEADGLRLDVEVAL
-200 SRGYVDLRDR
+200 SRGYADLRDR

-224 DALSLEWIAG
+224 DALSLERLDGSDDMASAG
-234 DGSMGVA
+234 DAPASPADGTAGRSGKTRAQTGPRALDEGVL
-241 RERVGDDGSM
+241 RTPSK
-251 GVARERVGDG
+251 
-261 EAVALSRGRI
+261 ALRI
-271 GDDSAVLLRERVGD
+271 LR
-285 DSAAL
+285 
-290 SCESGIC
+290 
-297 SDAGLSVLSADAGS
+297 AGLPASPGGASSDLGS
-311 GSSFVSSS
+311 TPASS
-319 ADTGSG
+319 
-325 SSLAGSSTDTDS
+325 AGSSIEMGGPS
-337 TAVLS
+337 VPVLS
-342 GSGWENAGAAVWRLG
+342 GVGWEGAGVPVWRLG

-365 YVPWGSS
+365 YVPWGSA
-372 IDLDARSRATSA
+372 IDLDARNRATSA

-416 DLYLDGKS
+416 DLYLDGKG
-424 RVNRYEI
+424 RVNRYKV

-450 LDGFGS
+450 LDGFDS
-456 SGIAPRPDDA
+456 PGIAARPDDA
-466 DAPFATDASAAT
+466 DAPFATDAPAVT
-478 DALNAADAPAA
+478 DASNAADAPAA
-489 SDVLVAT
+489 T
-496 VAPAASDAPA
+496 
-506 AVAPAAADAPAAVA
+506 VAPAAADAPAAVA
-520 LAAANVPTTSEGRSP
+520 PAAVAPAATNALTASEGRSP

-563 VNCPESL
+563 ADCPESL

-606 SAWESAGRSPY
+606 SAWESAGRPPY

-622 GKLPSACEAAPK
+622 GRPPSACETAPE
-634 APRPHGAGIPRQ
+634 APLPHGAGIPRQ

-661 AELRRRAGGIDFPS
+661 AEMRRRAGGIDFPS

-682 DADGRPTGVDL
+682 DADGRPTGVNL

-740 LIPVLEEFDWFTRI
+740 LIPVLEEFDWFARI

-932 DSGRTWRLGQRVA
+932 DSGRTWRLGQRIA
-945 VLLTLADARRHVLEF
+945 VVLTLADARRHVLEF

>member
-50 GDVVEVAPLSS
+50 GDVVEIAPLSS

-75 RTGGRPA
+75 RAGGRPA
-82 ARVVRVVER
+82 ARVVRAVER

-117 YDIFTQRSAVPD
+117 YDIFTQRSAAPD

-140 STYPSRNTAATGV
+140 ATYPSRNTAATGV

-200 SRGYVDLRDR
+200 SRGYADLRDR

-224 DALSLEWIAG
+224 DALSLERLDGSDDMASAG
-234 DGSMGVA
+234 DAPASPADGTAGRSGKTRAQTGPRALDEGVL
-241 RERVGDDGSM
+241 RTPSK
-251 GVARERVGDG
+251 
-261 EAVALSRGRI
+261 ALRI
-271 GDDSAVLLRERVGD
+271 LR
-285 DSAAL
+285 
-290 SCESGIC
+290 
-297 SDAGLSVLSADAGS
+297 AGLPASLGGASSDLGS
-311 GSSFVSSS
+311 TPASS
-319 ADTGSG
+319 
-325 SSLAGSSTDTDS
+325 AGSSIEMGGPS
-337 TAVLS
+337 VPVLS
-342 GSGWENAGAAVWRLG
+342 GVGWEGAGVPVWRLG

-365 YVPWGSS
+365 YVPWGSA
-372 IDLDARSRATSA
+372 IDLDARNRATSA

-416 DLYLDGKS
+416 DLYLDGEG
-424 RVNRYEI
+424 RVNRYEV

-450 LDGFGS
+450 LDGFDS
-456 SGIAPRPDDA
+456 PGIAARPDDA
-466 DAPFATDASAAT
+466 DAPFATDAPAVT
-478 DALNAADAPAA
+478 DASNAAAAPAA
-489 SDVLVAT
+489 T
-496 VAPAASDAPA
+496 
-506 AVAPAAADAPAAVA
+506 VAPAAADAPAAVA
-520 LAAANVPTTSEGRSP
+520 PAATNALTASEGRSP
-535 YLLRLSGQKRA
+535 YLLRFSGQKRA

-563 VNCPESL
+563 ADCPESL

-581 KDGKTTCSSQ
+581 KDGKATCSSQ

-606 SAWESAGRSPY
+606 SAWESAGRPPY

-622 GKLPSACEAAPK
+622 GRPLPACETAPE
-634 APRPHGAGIPRQ
+634 APLPHGAGIPRQ
-646 VADRLAPLSRIGKLR
+646 VADRLVPLSSIGKLR
-661 AELRRRAGGIDFPS
+661 AEMRRRAGGIDFPS

-740 LIPVLEEFDWFTRI
+740 LIPVLEEFDWFARI

-932 DSGRTWRLGQRVA
+932 DSGRTWRLGQRIA
-945 VLLTLADARRHVLEF
+945 VVLTLADARRHVLEF

>member
-1 MARSRSHTRR
+1 MSRSRSHTRR

-117 YDIFTQRSAVPD
+117 YDIFTQRSAAPD

-140 STYPSRNTAATGV
+140 ATYPSRNTAATGV

-200 SRGYVDLRDR
+200 SRGYADLRDR

-224 DALSLEWIAG
+224 DALSLERLDGSDDMASAG
-234 DGSMGVA
+234 DAPASPADGTAGRSGKTRAQTGPRALDEGVL
-241 RERVGDDGSM
+241 RTPSK
-251 GVARERVGDG
+251 
-261 EAVALSRGRI
+261 ALRI
-271 GDDSAVLLRERVGD
+271 PR
-285 DSAAL
+285 
-290 SCESGIC
+290 
-297 SDAGLSVLSADAGS
+297 AGLLASPGGASGDLGS
-311 GSSFVSSS
+311 TPASS
-319 ADTGSG
+319 
-325 SSLAGSSTDTDS
+325 AGSSIEMGGPS
-337 TAVLS
+337 VPVLS
-342 GSGWENAGAAVWRLG
+342 GVGWEGAGAPVWRLG

-365 YVPWGSS
+365 YVPWGSA
-372 IDLDARSRATSA
+372 IDLDARNRATSA

-416 DLYLDGKS
+416 DLYLDGKG
-424 RVNRYEI
+424 RVNRYEV

-466 DAPFATDASAAT
+466 DAPSVADAPAVTDAS
-478 DALNAADAPAA
+478 NAADAPAA
-489 SDVLVAT
+489 T
-496 VAPAASDAPA
+496 
-506 AVAPAAADAPAAVA
+506 VAPAAADAPAAVA

-570 KTTSYSHVDCP
+570 KTTSYSHVDCL
-581 KDGKTTCSSQ
+581 KDGKATRSSQ
-591 SDGREEGHEAAGRPP
+591 SDGGEEGREAAGRPP

-617 ACEAA
+617 ACEVA
-622 GKLPSACEAAPK
+622 GKLPSACEAAPE

-661 AELRRRAGGIDFPS
+661 AKLRRRAGGIDFPS

-693 RRKTDATSLVEEA
+693 RRKSDATSLVEEA

-718 VAADSPALF
+718 VATDSPALF

-740 LIPVLEEFDWFTRI
+740 LIPVLEEFDWFARI

-768 AALEASRG
+768 AVLEASRG

-842 QEASALRWLGRHC
+842 QEASALCWLGRHC

-945 VLLTLADARRHVLEF
+945 VVLTLADARRHVLEF

>member
-50 GDVVEVAPLSS
+50 GDVVEIAPLSS

-117 YDIFTQRSAVPD
+117 YDIFTQRSAAPD

-140 STYPSRNTAATGV
+140 ATYPSRNTAATGV

-200 SRGYVDLRDR
+200 SRGYADLRDR

-224 DALSLEWIAG
+224 DALSLERLDGSDDMASAG
-234 DGSMGVA
+234 DAPASPADGTAGRSGKTRAQTGPRALDEGVLRTPSKA
-241 RERVGDDGSM
+241 LRILRVGLPASLGGASSDLGSTP
-251 GVARERVGDG
+251 A
-261 EAVALSRGRI
+261 
-271 GDDSAVLLRERVGD
+271 
-285 DSAAL
+285 
-290 SCESGIC
+290 
-297 SDAGLSVLSADAGS
+297 
-311 GSSFVSSS
+311 SS
-319 ADTGSG
+319 
-325 SSLAGSSTDTDS
+325 AGSSIEMGGPS
-337 TAVLS
+337 VPVLS
-342 GSGWENAGAAVWRLG
+342 GVGWEGAGVPVWRLG

-365 YVPWGSS
+365 YVPWGSA
-372 IDLDARSRATSA
+372 IDLDARNRATSA

-404 LRPDEDRLSMTV
+404 LRPDEGRLSMTV
-416 DLYLDGKS
+416 DLYLDGKG
-424 RVNRYEI
+424 RVNRYEV

-450 LDGFGS
+450 LDGFDS
-456 SGIAPRPDDA
+456 PGIAARPDDA
-466 DAPFATDASAAT
+466 DAPFATDAPAVT
-478 DALNAADAPAA
+478 DASNAADAPAA
-489 SDVLVAT
+489 T
-496 VAPAASDAPA
+496 
-506 AVAPAAADAPAAVA
+506 VAPAAADAPAAAAPAATNA
-520 LAAANVPTTSEGRSP
+520 LTASEERSP

-606 SAWESAGRSPY
+606 Y

-622 GKLPSACEAAPK
+622 GKLPPACEAAPE
-634 APRPHGAGIPRQ
+634 APRPHSAGIPRQ

-682 DADGRPTGVDL
+682 DADGYPVGVDL

-706 MILANEAVAHRL
+706 MILANEAVARCL
-718 VAADSPALF
+718 VATGSPGLF

-740 LIPVLEEFDWFTRI
+740 LIPVLEEFDWFARI
-754 DKTRFALGDPHAVQ
+754 DQTRFALGDPHAVQ
-768 AALEASRG
+768 AVLEASRG

-842 QEASALRWLGRHC
+842 QEASALRWLGLHC

-910 PVRRLGTEYY
+910 PVRHLGTEYY

-945 VLLTLADARRHVLEF
+945 VVLTLADARRHMLEF

>member
-50 GDVVEVAPLSS
+50 GDVVEIAPLSS

-75 RTGGRPA
+75 RAGGRPA

-117 YDIFTQRSAVPD
+117 YDIFTQRSAAPD

-200 SRGYVDLRDR
+200 SRGYADLRDR

-224 DALSLEWIAG
+224 DALSLERLDGSDDMASAG
-234 DGSMGVA
+234 DAPASPADGTAGRSGKTRAQTGPRALDEGVL
-241 RERVGDDGSM
+241 RTPSK
-251 GVARERVGDG
+251 
-261 EAVALSRGRI
+261 ALRI
-271 GDDSAVLLRERVGD
+271 LR
-285 DSAAL
+285 
-290 SCESGIC
+290 
-297 SDAGLSVLSADAGS
+297 AGLPASLGGASSDLGS
-311 GSSFVSSS
+311 TPASS
-319 ADTGSG
+319 AGPSIEMG
-325 SSLAGSSTDTDS
+325 GPSVP
-337 TAVLS
+337 VLS
-342 GSGWENAGAAVWRLG
+342 GVGWEGAGVPVWRLG

-365 YVPWGSS
+365 YVPWGSA
-372 IDLDARSRATSA
+372 IDLDARNRATSA

-424 RVNRYEI
+424 RVNRYEV

-450 LDGFGS
+450 LDGFDS
-456 SGIAPRPDDA
+456 PGIAARPDDA
-466 DAPFATDASAAT
+466 DAPFATDAPAVT
-478 DALNAADAPAA
+478 DASNAADAPAA
-489 SDVLVAT
+489 T
-496 VAPAASDAPA
+496 
-506 AVAPAAADAPAAVA
+506 VAPAAADAPAAVA
-520 LAAANVPTTSEGRSP
+520 PAATNALTASEGRSP

-563 VNCPESL
+563 ADCPESL

-591 SDGREEGHEAAGRPP
+591 SDGREERHEAAGRPP
-606 SAWESAGRSPY
+606 SAWESAGRPPY
-617 ACEAA
+617 ACEVA
-622 GKLPSACEAAPK
+622 GRPPSACETAPE
-634 APRPHGAGIPRQ
+634 APLPHGAGIPRQ

-945 VLLTLADARRHVLEF
+945 VVLTLADARRHVLEF

>member
-11 APRSMPRGTLVVHA
+11 APRSMPRGTLIVHA

-50 GDVVEVAPLSS
+50 GDVVEIAPLSS

-117 YDIFTQRSAVPD
+117 YDIFTQRSAAPD

-185 LKEADGLRLDVEAAL
+185 LKEADGLRFDVEAAL
-200 SRGYVDLRDR
+200 SRGYADLRDR

-224 DALSLEWIAG
+224 DALSLEWI
-234 DGSMGVA
+234 
-241 RERVGDDGSM
+241 GDDGSM
-251 GVARERVGDG
+251 GVTRERIGSGD
-261 EAVALSRGRI
+261 AAALSRGRI
-271 GDDSAVLLRERVGD
+271 GDGDAPALSRERVGD
-285 DSAAL
+285 DSAEL
-290 SCESGIC
+290 SREPGIC
-297 SDAGLSVLSADAGS
+297 SDAGLTALSADAGS
-311 GSSFVSSS
+311 ASSF
-319 ADTGSG
+319 A
-325 SSLAGSSTDTDS
+325 ASSTAADS
-337 TAVLS
+337 TAVIS
-342 GSGWENAGAAVWRLG
+342 GSGWENAGAAVWRIG

-365 YVPWGSS
+365 YVPWGSA
-372 IDLDARSRATSA
+372 IDLDARNRATSA

-416 DLYLDGKS
+416 DLYLDGKG
-424 RVNRYEI
+424 RVNRYEV

-450 LDGFGS
+450 LDGFDS
-456 SGIAPRPDDA
+456 PGIAARPDDA
-466 DAPFATDASAAT
+466 DAPFATDAPAVT
-478 DALNAADAPAA
+478 DASNAADAPAA
-489 SDVLVAT
+489 T
-496 VAPAASDAPA
+496 
-506 AVAPAAADAPAAVA
+506 VAPAAADAPAAVA
-520 LAAANVPTTSEGRSP
+520 PAATNALTASEGRSP
-535 YLLRLSGQKRA
+535 YLLRLSGQKKA

-563 VNCPESL
+563 ADCPESL

-591 SDGREEGHEAAGRPP
+591 SDGREERHEAAGRPP
-606 SAWESAGRSPY
+606 SAWESAGRPPY

-622 GKLPSACEAAPK
+622 GRPPSACETAPE
-634 APRPHGAGIPRQ
+634 APLPHGAGIPRQ

-661 AELRRRAGGIDFPS
+661 AEMRRRAGGIDFPS

-740 LIPVLEEFDWFTRI
+740 LIPVLEEFDWFARI

-842 QEASALRWLGRHC
+842 QEASDLRWLGRHC

-932 DSGRTWRLGQRVA
+932 DSGRTWRLGQRIA
-945 VLLTLADARRHVLEF
+945 VVLTLADARRHVLEF

>member
-11 APRSMPRGTLVVHA
+11 APGSMPRGTLVVHA

-50 GDVVEVAPLSS
+50 GDVVEIAPLSS

-75 RTGGRPA
+75 RTRGRPA

-117 YDIFTQRSAVPD
+117 YDIFTQRSSAPD

-173 RHKLETRFSDAC
+173 RHKRETRFSDAC

-200 SRGYVDLRDR
+200 SRGYADLRDR

-224 DALSLEWIAG
+224 DALSLERLDGSDDMASAG
-234 DGSMGVA
+234 DAPASPADGTAGRSGKTRAQTGPRALDEGVH
-241 RERVGDDGSM
+241 RTPSK
-251 GVARERVGDG
+251 
-261 EAVALSRGRI
+261 ALRI
-271 GDDSAVLLRERVGD
+271 LR
-285 DSAAL
+285 
-290 SCESGIC
+290 
-297 SDAGLSVLSADAGS
+297 AGLPASPGDASSDLGS
-311 GSSFVSSS
+311 TPASS
-319 ADTGSG
+319 
-325 SSLAGSSTDTDS
+325 AGSSIEMGGPS
-337 TAVLS
+337 VPVLS
-342 GSGWENAGAAVWRLG
+342 GVGWEGAGVPVWRLG

-365 YVPWGSS
+365 YVPWGSA
-372 IDLDARSRATSA
+372 IDLDARNRATSA

-416 DLYLDGKS
+416 DLYLDGKG
-424 RVNRYEI
+424 RVNRYEV

-443 YDAVQEW
+443 HDAVQEW
-450 LDGFGS
+450 LDGFDS
-456 SGIAPRPDDA
+456 PGIAARPDDA
-466 DAPFATDASAAT
+466 DAPFATDAPAVT
-478 DALNAADAPAA
+478 DASNAADAPA
-489 SDVLVAT
+489 T
-496 VAPAASDAPA
+496 T
-506 AVAPAAADAPAAVA
+506 VAPAAADAPAAVA
-520 LAAANVPTTSEGRSP
+520 PAATNALTASEGRSP

-563 VNCPESL
+563 ADCPESL

-581 KDGKTTCSSQ
+581 KDGKATCSSQ
-591 SDGREEGHEAAGRPP
+591 SDGREEGHEAAGTPP
-606 SAWESAGRSPY
+606 SVWESAGRPPY

-622 GKLPSACEAAPK
+622 GRPPSACETAPE
-634 APRPHGAGIPRQ
+634 APLPHGAGIPRQ

-661 AELRRRAGGIDFPS
+661 AEMRRRAGGIDFPS
-675 TEAKVRL
+675 TEANVRL

-740 LIPVLEEFDWFTRI
+740 LIPVLEEFDWFARI

-932 DSGRTWRLGQRVA
+932 DSGRTWRLGQRIA
-945 VLLTLADARRHVLEF
+945 VVLTLADARRHVLEF
-960 RLAGEVR
+960 RLAGKTV

>member
-50 GDVVEVAPLSS
+50 GDVVEIAPLSS

-117 YDIFTQRSAVPD
+117 YDIFTQRSSAPD

-200 SRGYVDLRDR
+200 SRGYADLRDR

-224 DALSLEWIAG
+224 DALSLERLDGSDDMASAG
-234 DGSMGVA
+234 DAPASPADGTAGRRGKTRVQTGPRALDEGVL
-241 RERVGDDGSM
+241 RTPSK
-251 GVARERVGDG
+251 
-261 EAVALSRGRI
+261 ALRI
-271 GDDSAVLLRERVGD
+271 LR
-285 DSAAL
+285 
-290 SCESGIC
+290 
-297 SDAGLSVLSADAGS
+297 AGLPASPGGASSDLGS
-311 GSSFVSSS
+311 TPASS
-319 ADTGSG
+319 
-325 SSLAGSSTDTDS
+325 AGSSIEMGGPS
-337 TAVLS
+337 VPVLS
-342 GSGWENAGAAVWRLG
+342 GVGWEGAGVPVWRLG

-365 YVPWGSS
+365 YVPWGSA
-372 IDLDARSRATSA
+372 IDLDARNRATSA

-404 LRPDEDRLSMTV
+404 LRPDEDRLSVTV
-416 DLYLDGKS
+416 DLYLDGKG
-424 RVNRYEI
+424 RVNRYEV
-431 YPAVI
+431 YSAVI

-450 LDGFGS
+450 LDGFDS
-456 SGIAPRPDDA
+456 PGIAARPDDA
-466 DAPFATDASAAT
+466 DAPFATDAPAVT
-478 DALNAADAPAA
+478 DASNAADAPAA
-489 SDVLVAT
+489 T
-496 VAPAASDAPA
+496 VAPAAAAPA
-506 AVAPAAADAPAAVA
+506 ATVAPAAADAPAAVA
-520 LAAANVPTTSEGRSP
+520 PAATNALSASEGRSP

-563 VNCPESL
+563 ADCPESL

-581 KDGKTTCSSQ
+581 KDGKATCSSQ
-591 SDGREEGHEAAGRPP
+591 SDGREEGHEAASRPP
-606 SAWESAGRSPY
+606 SAWESAGRPPY

-622 GKLPSACEAAPK
+622 GGPPSACETAPE
-634 APRPHGAGIPRQ
+634 APLPHGAGIPRQ

-661 AELRRRAGGIDFPS
+661 AEMRRRAGGIDFPS

-740 LIPVLEEFDWFTRI
+740 LIPVLEEFDWFARI

-945 VLLTLADARRHVLEF
+945 VVLTLADVRRHVLEF

>member
-50 GDVVEVAPLSS
+50 GDVVEIAPLSS

-117 YDIFTQRSAVPD
+117 YDIFTQRSAAPD

-140 STYPSRNTAATGV
+140 ATYPSRNTAATGV

-200 SRGYVDLRDR
+200 SRGYADLRDR

-224 DALSLEWIAG
+224 DALSLERLDGSDDMASAG
-234 DGSMGVA
+234 DAPASPADGTAGRSGKTRAQTGPRALDEGVL
-241 RERVGDDGSM
+241 RTPSK
-251 GVARERVGDG
+251 
-261 EAVALSRGRI
+261 ALRI
-271 GDDSAVLLRERVGD
+271 LR
-285 DSAAL
+285 
-290 SCESGIC
+290 
-297 SDAGLSVLSADAGS
+297 AGLPASPGGASGDLGS
-311 GSSFVSSS
+311 TPASS
-319 ADTGSG
+319 
-325 SSLAGSSTDTDS
+325 AGSSIEMGGPS
-337 TAVLS
+337 VPVLS
-342 GSGWENAGAAVWRLG
+342 GVGWEGAGVPVWRLG

-365 YVPWGSS
+365 YVPWGSA
-372 IDLDARSRATSA
+372 IDLDARNRATSA

-416 DLYLDGKS
+416 DLYLDGKG
-424 RVNRYEI
+424 RVNRYEV

-450 LDGFGS
+450 LDGFDLP
-456 SGIAPRPDDA
+456 GIAARPDDA
-466 DAPFATDASAAT
+466 DAPFATDAPAVTDASNAAAAPAAT
-478 DALNAADAPAA
+478 VAPAAADAPAA
-489 SDVLVAT
+489 
-496 VAPAASDAPA
+496 VAPAAT
-506 AVAPAAADAPAAVA
+506 VAPAAADAPAAVA
-520 LAAANVPTTSEGRSP
+520 LAAANALTASEGRSP
-535 YLLRLSGQKRA
+535 YLLRLSGQKRT

-563 VNCPESL
+563 ADCPESL

-581 KDGKTTCSSQ
+581 KDGKATCSSQ

-606 SAWESAGRSPY
+606 SAWESAGSSPSAWKAAGRPLY

-622 GKLPSACEAAPK
+622 GKLPSACETAPE
-634 APRPHGAGIPRQ
+634 APLPHGAGIPRQ

-945 VLLTLADARRHVLEF
+945 VVLTLADARRHVLEF

>member
-50 GDVVEVAPLSS
+50 GDVVEIAPLSS

-75 RTGGRPA
+75 RAGGRPA

-117 YDIFTQRSAVPD
+117 YDIFTQRSSAPG

-200 SRGYVDLRDR
+200 SRGYADLRDR

-224 DALSLEWIAG
+224 DALSLERLDGSDDMASAG
-234 DGSMGVA
+234 DAPASPADGTAGRSGKTRAQTGPRALDEGVL
-241 RERVGDDGSM
+241 RTPSK
-251 GVARERVGDG
+251 
-261 EAVALSRGRI
+261 ALRI
-271 GDDSAVLLRERVGD
+271 LR
-285 DSAAL
+285 
-290 SCESGIC
+290 
-297 SDAGLSVLSADAGS
+297 AGLPASLGGASSDLGS
-311 GSSFVSSS
+311 TLASS
-319 ADTGSG
+319 
-325 SSLAGSSTDTDS
+325 AGSSIEMGGPS
-337 TAVLS
+337 VPVLS
-342 GSGWENAGAAVWRLG
+342 GVGWEGAGVPVWRLG

-365 YVPWGSS
+365 YVPWGSA
-372 IDLDARSRATSA
+372 IDLDARNRATSA

-416 DLYLDGKS
+416 DLYLDGKG

-466 DAPFATDASAAT
+466 DAPSVADASAAT
-478 DALNAADAPAA
+478 DASNAADAPAA
-489 SDVLVAT
+489 T
-496 VAPAASDAPA
+496 
-506 AVAPAAADAPAAVA
+506 VAPAAADAPAAVA
-520 LAAANVPTTSEGRSP
+520 PAATNALTASEGRSP

-563 VNCPESL
+563 ADCPESL

-581 KDGKTTCSSQ
+581 KDGKTTCSSL

-622 GKLPSACEAAPK
+622 GKPPSACETAPE
-634 APRPHGAGIPRQ
+634 APLPHGAGIPRQ
-646 VADRLAPLSRIGKLR
+646 VADRLAPLSCIGKLR
-661 AELRRRAGGIDFPS
+661 AKLRRRAGGIDFPS

-682 DADGRPTGVDL
+682 DADGRPTDVDL

-718 VAADSPALF
+718 VTADSPALF

-740 LIPVLEEFDWFTRI
+740 LIPVLEEFDWFARI

-768 AALEASRG
+768 AVLEASRG

-888 VVSGVAPYGLYVR
+888 VVSGVAPCGLYVR

-945 VLLTLADARRHVLEF
+945 VVLTLADARRHVLEF

>member
-50 GDVVEVAPLSS
+50 GDVVEIAPLSS

-117 YDIFTQRSAVPD
+117 YDIFTQRSSAPD

-200 SRGYVDLRDR
+200 SRGYADLRDR

-224 DALSLEWIAG
+224 DALSLEWI
-234 DGSMGVA
+234 
-241 RERVGDDGSM
+241 GDDGSM
-251 GVARERVGDG
+251 GVTRERIGSGD
-261 EAVALSRGRI
+261 AAALSRGRI
-271 GDDSAVLLRERVGD
+271 GDGDAPALSRERVGD

-290 SCESGIC
+290 SREPGIC
-297 SDAGLSVLSADAGS
+297 SDAGLTALSADAGS
-311 GSSFVSSS
+311 ASSFAVSST
-319 ADTGSG
+319 A
-325 SSLAGSSTDTDS
+325 AGS
-337 TAVLS
+337 TAVIS

-365 YVPWGSS
+365 YVPWGSA
-372 IDLDARSRATSA
+372 IDLDARNRATSA

-416 DLYLDGKS
+416 DLYLDGKG
-424 RVNRYEI
+424 RVNRYEV

-450 LDGFGS
+450 LDGFDS
-456 SGIAPRPDDA
+456 PGIAARPDDA
-466 DAPFATDASAAT
+466 DAPFATDAPAVT
-478 DALNAADAPAA
+478 DASNAADPPAA
-489 SDVLVAT
+489 T
-496 VAPAASDAPA
+496 
-506 AVAPAAADAPAAVA
+506 VAPAAADAPAAVA
-520 LAAANVPTTSEGRSP
+520 PAATNALTASEGRSP

-563 VNCPESL
+563 ADCPESL

-581 KDGKTTCSSQ
+581 KDGKATCSSQ

-606 SAWESAGRSPY
+606 SAWESAGRPPY

-622 GKLPSACEAAPK
+622 GRPPSACETAPE
-634 APRPHGAGIPRQ
+634 APLPHGAGIPRQ

-661 AELRRRAGGIDFPS
+661 AEMRRRAGGIDFPS

-740 LIPVLEEFDWFTRI
+740 LIPVLEEFDWFARI

-809 AYAHFT
+809 AYVHFT

-920 SLDAELHRLVGQ
+920 ALDAELHRLVGQ
-932 DSGRTWRLGQRVA
+932 DSGRTWRLGQRIA
-945 VLLTLADARRHVLEF
+945 VVLTLADARRHVLEF